1 MIVIALFFFFAALS
15 LFVSATLIVE
25 LALPISV
32 GVVFKLGSL
41 LLLSALLLLFLTGL
55 LLMAKAIIR
64 SCRRFFAS
72 DQRIRRRWLY
82 IQGEQIRID
91 RLLYF
96 RKQHIRYV
104 QGQRL
109 KRLEQANER
118 KHIHSLAEAVHN
130 DLLAQKNHLPAL
142 VFKELQQEHACYRT
156 NRDSAALMMLQRKI
170 ADLA

>member
-1 MIVIALFFFFAALS
+1 MI
-15 LFVSATLIVE
+15 E

-32 GVVFKLGSL
+32 GIVFKLGSI
-41 LLLSALLLLFLTGL
+41 LLLSALLLLFITGL

-64 SCRRFFAS
+64 SCGRFFSS

-96 RKQHIRYV
+96 RKQHIRYL

-109 KRLEQANER
+109 KRLEQVNER
-118 KHIHSLAEAVHN
+118 KHIHSLAKAVHN
-130 DLLAQKNHLPAL
+130 DLLARKKHLPAI
-142 VFKELQQEHACYRT
+142 VFKELRLEHARYRT
-156 NRDSAALMMLQRKI
+156 NRDSEALIMLQQKI